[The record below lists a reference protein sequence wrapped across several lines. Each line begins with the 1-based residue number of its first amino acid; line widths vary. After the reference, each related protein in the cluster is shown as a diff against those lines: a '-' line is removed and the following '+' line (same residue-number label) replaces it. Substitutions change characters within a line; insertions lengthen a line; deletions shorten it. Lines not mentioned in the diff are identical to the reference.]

1 MRRLLAAS
9 ACLLTA
15 ACFPPS
21 HSSDYSVPFAKAYW
35 STPEG
40 QRPATSSLTI
50 EQLYAL
56 NQYGRRAFHPWRT
69 MATTFGCRGAE
80 AVPFLKTKIT
90 PRTVGGMLELF
101 VWMRMMG
108 TYEPVADPDLMAR
121 IHAAYAAQPKA
132 LRKAYAKDL
141 AEVEGDIRQPGA
153 TGAEA
158 AERLRKGYCER
169 AAI

>member
-1 MRRLLAAS
+1 
-9 ACLLTA
+9 
-15 ACFPPS
+15 
-21 HSSDYSVPFAKAYW
+21 
-35 STPEG
+35 
-40 QRPATSSLTI
+40 
-50 EQLYAL
+50 
-56 NQYGRRAFHPWRT
+56 
-69 MATTFGCRGAE
+69 
-80 AVPFLKTKIT
+80 
-90 PRTVGGMLELF
+90 MLELF